1 MVSNTIINQKLFM
14 STEIERQIFPIETL
28 AILNSQNIFVD
39 FITYILHI
47 YVYIYIYI
55 YYNIMKLTVQLTER
69 MNATRRLTM
78 ATG

>member
-28 AILNSQNIFVD
+28 AILNSPNIFVD
-39 FITYILHI
+39 F
-47 YVYIYIYI
+47 
-55 YYNIMKLTVQLTER
+55 NIMKLTVQLTER
-69 MNATRRLTM
+69 MNATRKLTM

>member
-47 YVYIYIYI
+47 YIYIYIYI
-55 YYNIMKLTVQLTER
+55 IT
-69 MNATRRLTM
+69 
-78 ATG
+78 